1 MLNLNLSC
9 SVMERADRILVT
21 SFAIQSDLDGRASPS
36 VRVCRHEPEF
46 RFSPDLSKRAMLQIG
61 DAGSFTA
68 PRRRWRTMVR
78 SDGSVSMFN
87 DAPLMGEDGDA
98 CMAGRSWPLAFALR
112 AGHAQMSDR

>member
-1 MLNLNLSC
+1 MLNFNLSC

-61 DAGSFTA
+61 SVASIFNVF
-68 PRRRWRTMVR
+68 MV
-78 SDGSVSMFN
+78 MFC
-87 DAPLMGEDGDA
+87 L
-98 CMAGRSWPLAFALR
+98 CQR
-112 AGHAQMSDR
+112 